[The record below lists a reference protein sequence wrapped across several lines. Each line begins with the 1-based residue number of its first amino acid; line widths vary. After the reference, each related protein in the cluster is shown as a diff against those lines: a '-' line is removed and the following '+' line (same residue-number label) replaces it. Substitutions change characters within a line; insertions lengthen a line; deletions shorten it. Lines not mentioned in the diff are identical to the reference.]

1 MENLACLQRKRS
13 PWVFCV
19 LDEGSSH
26 GRGLEI
32 VDKRERDALKLKTQ
46 LANLC
51 DAGGDSDEERERESS
66 EEVEEERVD
75 GNREERDEG
84 TEDDTGE
91 ISESLLSPVLLNT
104 QDWDISLNESFENQR
119 VVNEPQAARISPR
132 ADDCELVLDIQSA
145 DANRIV
151 PEIQNAQSLN
161 RTEEQAR
168 VDDKYLR
175 SPVRKYSLRS
185 TATTRKENYTPRRK
199 QRQLENEE
207 RHRSPVRK
215 YSLRSITTPRKE
227 SHTPRRKQRQLEN
240 GERHRSPLRKYSL
253 QSTATPRKKNGTP
266 RRKKRKSENGEI
278 GNYQIRS
285 KTNSRRVSAI
295 FCKFLQLPSF

>member
-13 PWVFCV
+13 PWVLCV

-46 LANLC
+46 LADVFNV
-51 DAGGDSDEERERESS
+51 GEDSDEERDRESS
-66 EEVEEERVD
+66 EEVEEERVE
-75 GNREERDEG
+75 GRVEGIREERDEG

-91 ISESLLSPVLLNT
+91 ISESLLSPVLLNS

-132 ADDCELVLDIQSA
+132 ADDYELVLDIQSA

-161 RTEEQAR
+161 RTEEQAS

-215 YSLRSITTPRKE
+215 YSLRSTT
-227 SHTPRRKQRQLEN
+227 
-240 GERHRSPLRKYSL
+240 
-253 QSTATPRKKNGTP
+253 TPRKKNGTP